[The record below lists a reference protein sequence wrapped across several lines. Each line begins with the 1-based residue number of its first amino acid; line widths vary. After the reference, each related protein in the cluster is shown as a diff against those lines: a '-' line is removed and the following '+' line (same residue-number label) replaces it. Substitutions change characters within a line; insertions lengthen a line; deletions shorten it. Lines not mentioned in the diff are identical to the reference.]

1 MSSSV
6 LSRRRAVH
14 LDFDGT
20 LARAGIMPRAQAE
33 AVRRA
38 RAAGHVMVLSTG
50 RPGSIVAT
58 DVLELFDAVVTSAG
72 AHVRVGEELLR
83 DVRFPEAL
91 ARRTVEVLEAAGA
104 AYALEAPEALW
115 CSAASARRLEERRA
129 GVPAPAE
136 GDLGRGVLDILDA
149 VTVPED
155 LSACSFAKISVWSS
169 RVPVEEIAAQLG
181 DEIGA
186 LPNSISEDGRGS
198 GELHLAGIDKA
209 DGLHL
214 LAEHLG
220 LPVEETV
227 AVGDGPND
235 LGMLRAA
242 GTAVVIR
249 GSRPEVLATGD
260 LEIAPPAEHGIED
273 AFTRLGLFAPV
284 TA

>member
-1 MSSSV
+1 VSSSV
-6 LSRRRAVH
+6 LSRRRVIH

-20 LARAGIMPRAQAE
+20 LAQAGIMPRAQVE
-33 AVRRA
+33 TVRRA

-50 RPGSIVAT
+50 RPTSIVHP
-58 DVLELFDAVVTSAG
+58 DVLELFDAAVTSAG
-72 AHVRVGEELLR
+72 GHVRVGEELLR

-91 ARRTVEVLEAAGA
+91 ARRTVEALEAAGA
-104 AYALEAPEALW
+104 SYVLEAPDSLW
-115 CSAASARRLEERRA
+115 CSPSSAELLEERRA
-129 GVPAPAE
+129 GIPTPGE
-136 GDLGRGVLDILDA
+136 GDLGRGALDIIEA
-149 VTVPED
+149 VQVTDD
-155 LSACSFAKISVWSS
+155 LPSKSFAKISVWSS
-169 RVPVEEIAAQLG
+169 PVQVEEIAAQLG

-198 GELHLAGIDKA
+198 GELHLRGIDKA
-209 DGLHL
+209 DGLPL
-214 LAEHLG
+214 LAEHFG
-220 LPVEETV
+220 IPVEDSI

-273 AFTRLGLFAPV
+273 AFAQLGLFEPV
-284 TA
+284 SV